1 MEQLKS
7 FFFDTYAFYELIK
20 GNLNYKNYDKEI
32 IVITT
37 KLNLMELH
45 YGLLRDEG
53 KEIADK
59 YYQKFLKFCVN
70 ITDEIIKESNE
81 FRLKNYQRELSYVD
95 CLGYILS
102 RKLGAKFLTG
112 DEQFKEFENVEFV
125 KFELN
130 SDS

>member
-20 GNLNYKNYDKEI
+20 GNPDYKKYDKEI

-53 KEIADK
+53 KEIADN
-59 YYQKFLKFCVN
+59 YYNKFLRFCIN
-70 ITDEIIKESNE
+70 ISDEIIKESNE
-81 FRLKNYQRELSYVD
+81 YRLKNYKRELSYVD
-95 CLGYILS
+95 CLGYTLAK
-102 RKLGAKFLTG
+102 RLGAKFLTG

-125 KFELN
+125 K
-130 SDS
+130 